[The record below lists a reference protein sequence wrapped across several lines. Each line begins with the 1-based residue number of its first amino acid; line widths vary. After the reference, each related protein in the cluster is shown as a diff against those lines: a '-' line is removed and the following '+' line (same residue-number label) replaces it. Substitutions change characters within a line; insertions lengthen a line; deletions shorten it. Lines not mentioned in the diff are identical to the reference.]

1 MSLNFKATFNQADVF
16 LQKNFVKNIFSE
28 KCWNRKIH
36 SQVVGI
42 DSDPV
47 VGPDF

>member
-1 MSLNFKATFNQADVF
+1 MSFNSTKRVSF
-16 LQKNFVKNIFSE
+16 LQKNFVKNLFSD

-42 DSDPV
+42 DSDLV